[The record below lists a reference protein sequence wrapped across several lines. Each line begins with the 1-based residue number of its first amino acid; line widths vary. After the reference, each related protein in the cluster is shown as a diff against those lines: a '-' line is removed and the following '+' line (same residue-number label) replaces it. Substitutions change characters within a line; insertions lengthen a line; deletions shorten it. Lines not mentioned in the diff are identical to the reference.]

1 MTIRYKLCTLLI
13 MLLTASAQAAVNPP
27 IVATPKAKA
36 YFLDTVL
43 WPYKATTKTYN
54 IPVCWEK
61 LSQSTAAERAN
72 VVTAIANTWQKYSL
86 ARFTGWGQ
94 CPLSPLFF
102 NGIRI
107 TVDNVGNPMSALG
120 TQGNGKIGVMRL
132 NFRLNTLNK
141 ASSDRYY
148 PFSTPQTLFARCR
161 RDNPNTALNICIQ
174 SEAIHEFGHI
184 LGLAHEQ
191 NRPYGFDRP
200 VIPPRGACLLRDD
213 NPNRLPQ
220 GTFTTYGN
228 TLFTDYDPNSMMN
241 YCRSLYFGRTDLS
254 VLDKLAIRVYYGQM
268 PSFDSRTRILTIPRI
283 QKYNGTILSGSFNL
297 ISGNR
302 FQQSASLKSTTTP
315 SMSPATLYANGV
327 LYVPELKYIN
337 AAGHVNQILR
347 ATLRTISSGLY
358 QNSWIRT
365 QPTKFLPVQN

>member
-1 MTIRYKLCTLLI
+1 MTIRYKICTLLI
-13 MLLTASAQAAVNPP
+13 MLLTASTQAAVNPP

-43 WPYKATTKTYN
+43 WPYNPTTKTYN
-54 IPVCWEK
+54 IPVCWERF
-61 LSQSTAAERAN
+61 SQSTAAERAN

-94 CPLSPLFF
+94 CPLSPLVF

-107 TVDNVGNPMSALG
+107 TVNNVLDPRAALG
-120 TQGNGKIGVMRL
+120 RQGNGKVGVMRL

-141 ASSDRYY
+141 ASSDRFY
-148 PFSTPQTLFARCR
+148 PFSTPQTLFSRCR
-161 RDNPNTALNICIQ
+161 RDNPNTTLSTCIQ

-191 NRPYGFDRP
+191 NRPDDP
-200 VIPPRGACLLRDD
+200 LTPPRGLCNIEDFPKIQTIPGIA
-213 NPNRLPQ
+213 
-220 GTFTTYGN
+220 GTFNVSGN
-228 TLFTDYDPNSMMN
+228 TLFTDYDPDSMMN

-283 QKYNGTILSGSFNL
+283 QKYNGTILTGSFNL